1 MHCHVVKTLW
11 YCAIPAMQTA
21 KAHTTGRLL
30 EEERIQYNTTDE
42 QARPHNSATT
52 SLDRINNNSGTH
64 KNRTNTLHYSRLSAF
79 FLSFFFLSV
88 VVASPES
95 PFSTVLFLLSPET
108 LLSLPVAVLD
118 GFAWISVII
127 RACLKYSSYCSS
139 SSRPASSLRA
149 DSGFG

>member
-1 MHCHVVKTLW
+1 MHVYSRVGVVN
-11 YCAIPAMQTA
+11 M
-21 KAHTTGRLL
+21 
-30 EEERIQYNTTDE
+30 RILPSKCCWKKKEHNT
-42 QARPHNSATT
+42 QHNRWARSHNSA
-52 SLDRINNNSGTH
+52 
-64 KNRTNTLHYSRLSAF
+64 RTVYTGSIIEWNTKQYQHTTLHYSRLSAF

-88 VVASPES
+88 VAASPES

-139 SSRPASSLRA
+139 SSRPASSFSA